1 MEQDLES
8 KTKRVRDLLSSF
20 YGEED
25 DHGQALPSFGR
36 RDTLQAINTK
46 AFDAERYMSSLVH
59 RTNLEGLLQKHVEM
73 AAEIKNLDSD
83 MQMLVY
89 ENYNK
94 FISATDTIRRMKE
107 NITGMESNVEQL
119 LEKVTAVRTKS
130 DGVNSSLFERRERI
144 EELNGTRGLLRKVQ
158 FVFDLPKRLR
168 KCLKS
173 EAYTD
178 AVRFYTGALP
188 VLKAYGKTSFQ
199 TCKEES
205 EEVMATIAKR
215 LQARVMADSEPLHS
229 RSEAVELLQQ
239 LNHPVEKIM
248 EKYLAGDLERLFAAL
263 QGVASLSNNSKDA
276 SAVGVDNESDYQ
288 SPTKSMEILN
298 KEFLANFAQSAS
310 TFQAIFPM
318 GGKRLTEAATNL
330 FKKYLASVQK
340 SLQPDFGDPSSS
352 ELIAALKIL
361 STDVAQMDEVLPDA
375 GLPMLALQAAEGAV
389 RQHVTRRFKGLLDR
403 LTGALLVTNS
413 LQAVTTEEGAADGKK
428 PLEEVL
434 MNAQD
439 IILQGCLDV
448 LWDLKQLLDDR
459 VKLMVSWRSLYVD
472 LVQGGVQD
480 LFVMLNDHFS
490 TMCTSIGHDNSKQ
503 DNIPEDNG
511 RKIPVPSGLVLL
523 LARFSVYI
531 EQMAVPK
538 ITEEIATSFT
548 GGGARGSEDRPP
560 FVPTEVCR
568 LFRATGERLLQHYI
582 SMRSKKL
589 SMLIKKSVTTPNWLK
604 YKEPREVRMFVDLL
618 LQEVEA
624 MSTEVKQVLEPGIVR
639 THRRSDST
647 GSAGSSTRSNP
658 LREDRSNRT
667 SISQRARSRL
677 LERDVAKLF
686 KQKVEIFTKLEYTQ
700 ASVISAVIKMC
711 LKSFQEYVRLETFS
725 RSGFQQIQVDTQY
738 LRDPLR
744 EVVDDEAIVHFLLD
758 EVCSAAAERCLDVIP
773 LEPAILDKL
782 VQAKRV
788 KRAES
793 TGNS

>member
-1 MEQDLES
+1 MAEDLQS

-25 DHGQALPSFGR
+25 EHAQSSPTFSR

-59 RTNLEGLLQKHVEM
+59 RTNLEGLLQKHVQM

-130 DGVNSSLFERRERI
+130 DGVNASLFERRERI

-173 EAYTD
+173 EAYAD
-178 AVRFYTGALP
+178 AVKFYKGALP

-205 EEVMATIAKR
+205 EEVMGTITRR
-215 LQARVMADSEPLHS
+215 LQARVVADTESVLT
-229 RSEAVELLQQ
+229 RSEAVRLLQE

-248 EKYLAGDLERLFAAL
+248 EKYLAGELERLMTAL
-263 QGVASLSNNSKDA
+263 QGVASLSKMSSNGA
-276 SAVGVDNESDYQ
+276 SATSIENEPDHQ
-288 SPTKSMEILN
+288 SPKSSIEHLN
-298 KEFLANFAQSAS
+298 KEFLADFTQSAS
-310 TFQAIFPM
+310 TFRAVFPM
-318 GGKRLTEAATNL
+318 GEKRFTEAATNL

-340 SLQPDFGDPSSS
+340 SLEPDFGNSSAK

-375 GLPMLALQAAEGAV
+375 GLSVLALQAAEGAV
-389 RQHVTRRFKGLLDR
+389 RQHVTRRFKGLFDR
-403 LTGALLVTNS
+403 LMEVLLVGNS
-413 LQAVTTEEGAADGKK
+413 VQAGKTEGEVADEKK
-428 PLEEVL
+428 PLESL
-434 MNAQD
+434 LLNAQD
-439 IILQGCLDV
+439 IILQGSLDM
-448 LWDLKQLLDDR
+448 LRDLKELLDDK
-459 VKLMVSWRSLYVD
+459 VKLMINWRSLYVD
-472 LVQGGVQD
+472 LVQGGIQE
-480 LFVMLNDHFS
+480 LFVMLNNHFS
-490 TMCTSIGHDNSKQ
+490 AMCTSMGYENSKQ
-503 DNIPEDNG
+503 DKMTEEN
-511 RKIPVPSGLVLL
+511 KKKMPVSTGLVLI

-531 EQMAVPK
+531 EQTAVPK
-538 ITEEIATSFT
+538 ITEEIATSFI
-548 GGGARGSEDRPP
+548 GGGARGPEDRPP
-560 FVPTEVCR
+560 FIPTEICR
-568 LFRATGERLLQHYI
+568 LFRATGEQLLEHYI
-582 SMRSKKL
+582 SIQSKKL
-589 SMLIKKSVTTPNWLK
+589 STLIKKSVTTPNWLK

-618 LQEVEA
+618 LQEVEM
-624 MSTEVKQVLEPGIVR
+624 MSKEVKQVLDPGTVR

-647 GSAGSSTRSNP
+647 GSAGSSRSNP
-658 LREDRSNRT
+658 LREERNSRS

-686 KQKVEIFTKLEYTQ
+686 KQKIEVFTKLEFTQ
-700 ASVISAVIKMC
+700 TSVISAVIKMC

-738 LRDPLR
+738 LREALR

-758 EVCSAAAERCLDVIP
+758 EVCSAAAERCLDAIP
-773 LEPAILDKL
+773 FEPAILDKL
-782 VQAKRV
+782 VQAKKA

-793 TGNS
+793 SRNL